1 MTAQF
6 TRQDANTYCSPETG
20 AGHPGMSHA
29 MSSVAAAPASAPT
42 APIVDDLAVCRIVAA
57 WLARRGH
64 PANHRFVVKVYDS
77 DASPSSSIE
86 KLTILPRIASPDL
99 PAPTPPSDEE
109 WIPTPLQLKVL
120 DSCDESPKSR
130 KQLQNIM
137 GARVYSRGPDG
148 VQELVRRGL
157 LEMIDGDKF
166 QIVRE

>member
-1 MTAQF
+1 
-6 TRQDANTYCSPETG
+6 
-20 AGHPGMSHA
+20 MSHA
-29 MSSVAAAPASAPT
+29 MSLSTAAPAPAPT
-42 APIVDDLAVCRIVAA
+42 APIVDDLTVRSIVAA

-64 PANHRFVVKVYDS
+64 PASHRYVVKVYDA
-77 DASPSSSIE
+77 DATSGSIE

-109 WIPTPLQLKVL
+109 WVPTPLQMRVL

-130 KQLQNIM
+130 KQLQTVM

-157 LEMIDGDKF
+157 LEVVDGDKF